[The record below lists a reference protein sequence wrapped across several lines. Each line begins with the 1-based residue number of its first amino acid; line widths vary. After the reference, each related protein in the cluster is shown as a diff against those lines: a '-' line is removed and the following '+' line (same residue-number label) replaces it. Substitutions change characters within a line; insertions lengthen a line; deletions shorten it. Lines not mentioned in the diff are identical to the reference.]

1 MWRID
6 NGGCQDGNLKPGKV
20 DDKPPFVV
28 EMSGV
33 LFIMNYRKL
42 YAKHYGI
49 KIPPEYDIHHIDFDR
64 NNNNIENLLLLPKK
78 LHRKL
83 HHVRNTSCVNL
94 DRFFDFQGIAAQ
106 RPMDYERRCIN
117 AALDVYDELQIWSC
131 RKNFEDIMGQ
141 GNWIG
146 DFNYNFLRDGNKKI

>member
-1 MWRID
+1 
-6 NGGCQDGNLKPGKV
+6 
-20 DDKPPFVV
+20 
-28 EMSGV
+28 
-33 LFIMNYRKL
+33 MNYRKL

-131 RKNFEDIMGQ
+131 RKYCEDIGCV
-141 GNWIG
+141 GWHYPY
-146 DFNYNFLRDGNKKI
+146 DESRLKTECVNFFDYTMFRIKK